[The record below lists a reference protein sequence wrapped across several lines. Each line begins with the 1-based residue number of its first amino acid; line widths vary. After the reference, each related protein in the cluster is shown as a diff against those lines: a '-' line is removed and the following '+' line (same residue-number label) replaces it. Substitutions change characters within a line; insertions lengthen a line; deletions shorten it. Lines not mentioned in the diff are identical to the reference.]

1 MSKKLSALISA
12 VLCGCCALSFAACS
26 KPVETSDEE
35 KVVDKIESG
44 YQLVIQ
50 EEDEDGN
57 IRHAYYRYVG
67 MNDEEHRVNTKEI
80 EIPHYFKGEQGAFP
94 VKEISENA
102 FYNYVYLQKVTLPDC
117 IRVIDDRAFYW
128 CEDLVEINMPER
140 LLEIG
145 NEAFSGCIDLEVPD
159 LTAYGDKV
167 SVGLDAFKDCGIN
180 INKDSE

>member
-12 VLCGCCALSFAACS
+12 MLCACCALSFAACAE
-26 KPVETSDEE
+26 PAATSSEAE
-35 KVVDKIESG
+35 KIVDKIESG

-50 EEDEDGN
+50 EEDADGS

-67 MNDEEHRVNTKEI
+67 MNDEEHRVNTTEI
-80 EIPHYFKGEQGAFP
+80 VIPHYFKGEQGAFP

-145 NEAFSGCIDLEVPD
+145 DEAFLGCIDLAVPD

-167 SVGLDAFKDCGIN
+167 TIGVDAFKECGIN
-180 INKDSE
+180 IGK